1 LRDAKVRL
9 HSLDALRGLAALAV
23 VLWHWQHFQLL
34 GTQKSTWSWSV
45 GAGPLD
51 HSHQPFFSVLRL
63 FYDHGHMAV
72 DLFFLI
78 SGFIFFWLYA
88 NEVADR
94 SLSILKFWVLRITR
108 LYPLHFVTLAIVAGL
123 QLLFFAQT
131 GDYFVYSVN
140 DLRHFILS
148 LLFFQTNGGGAA
160 FNGPT
165 WSITVELVMYGL
177 FCVAAQA
184 GLLRYAI
191 APFLIF
197 LLGLFL
203 YSGHQNIATGICG
216 FFGGGLIYH
225 AFSRAQLS
233 DHRRKICIT
242 VSAATMVGWL
252 VVFISS
258 YVQIMP
264 PLSDPARALMLTN
277 ETLLSL
283 CVSYVLFPL
292 TILALAMHENTT
304 RFRYRYLSW
313 LGNISYSSYLL
324 HFPLQIVFA
333 LAIVG
338 GFVPL
343 RARDTDAFFL
353 IYVAILIAISLLSFR
368 SFEAPIQQILRQAWR
383 NMVQLPRL
391 RRREH
396 VEPVH

>member
-1 LRDAKVRL
+1 MQNSKVRL

-34 GTQKSTWSWSV
+34 GTSKSTWSWSV
-45 GAGPLD
+45 GTPPLD

-88 NEVADR
+88 DEVADR
-94 SLSILKFWVLRITR
+94 SLSVLNFWMLRITR
-108 LYPLHFVTLAIVAGL
+108 LYPLHLATLTIVAGL
-123 QLLFFAQT
+123 QLLFFART

-140 DLRHFILS
+140 DLHHFMLS
-148 LLFFQTNGGGAA
+148 LMFFQTPGGGAA

-165 WSITVELVMYGL
+165 WSITVELAMYGL
-177 FCVAAQA
+177 FCIAAQA

-191 APFLIF
+191 GPFLIF
-197 LLGLFL
+197 LLGLLL
-203 YSGHQNIATGICG
+203 YSGHQKLATGICG

-225 AFSRAQLS
+225 AFLRAQLS
-233 DHRRKICIT
+233 DHRRKICIAIT
-242 VSAATMVGWL
+242 AAGMVGWL
-252 VVFISS
+252 VVFLSN
-258 YVQIMP
+258 YTQIMP
-264 PLSDPARALMLTN
+264 PASDPTRVLMPIN

-283 CVSYVLFPL
+283 AVSYILFPL

-304 RFRYRYLSW
+304 VFKFRYLSW

-324 HFPLQIVFA
+324 HFPLQIIFA

-343 RARDTDAFFL
+343 GARDSDTFFL
-353 IYVAILIAISLLSFR
+353 TYVAILIAISLLSFR
-368 SFEAPIQQILRQAWR
+368 SFEAPIQQMLRQAWR

-391 RRREH
+391 LRGQQ